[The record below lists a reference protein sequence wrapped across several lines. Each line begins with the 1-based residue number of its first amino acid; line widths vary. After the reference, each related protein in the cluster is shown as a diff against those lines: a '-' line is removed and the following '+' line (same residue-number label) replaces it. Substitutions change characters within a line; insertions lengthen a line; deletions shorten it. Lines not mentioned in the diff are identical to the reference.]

1 MTRYTDDFIHHGGG
15 TFSAEASDLGIPP
28 GADLPTTITLVN
40 PKTQGTRTY
49 EARLNLSGC
58 WIRDDGCA
66 VGWQWWSPEG
76 GTVTIYND

>member
-49 EARLNLSGC
+49 EARLTLLTWKLTASG
-58 WIRDDGCA
+58 